1 METLI
6 KPGINTENI
15 NAVVEKL
22 KAAIGDEWV
31 SDDPAI
37 LTAYSRDFTI
47 VPANLPN
54 IVVIPGST
62 EDVQAVVKIANE
74 HLIPMVPM
82 TTGFNHGG
90 MCIPRRGGIML
101 DLAKRMTKVLD
112 VDEESMTI
120 TIQPGV
126 RNTLTH
132 AEANR
137 RDAVKG
143 LRKLTAAIP
152 LTMGSASTLS
162 NYFTRG
168 GAGTMLKHGNTP
180 ESIVGMTMVLADG
193 SVLKTGP
200 QVIEGMDPIPLSYGV
215 GPDIAGMFINSSGQF
230 GICTEMTI
238 KIFPEPKYEQ
248 GASFALLNTT
258 SGYESEGYDKVV
270 EFIYR
275 ICQLDIC
282 DFVYKGHGG
291 HAGNIALKREPDINP
306 GDLVEMLPEH
316 IVPAH
321 AAGDTRKEVEIKA
334 EMIEKIAEECGLV
347 KMMAEDFDLTPFS
360 PGEKPPAGGF
370 GDMTPM
376 PVNTARSG
384 RLKIGTEVGKVMSG
398 KGSFQWTACIVKMN
412 KIPEMVKEY
421 ELILDKYWTPT
432 DPKTTTK
439 RTFAGTAIQGP
450 YTMGR
455 VGTLE
460 YDYHWDPGN
469 PEIVKRSTKVL
480 EKADKHY
487 INHGTVMIR
496 NMFGHGEYVIQ
507 KKLGAYYDLIKATK
521 KEFDPHNLMHPDY
534 EPLTDDY
541 I

>member
-1 METLI
+1 MEAAI
-6 KPGINTENI
+6 KLGINTENI

-74 HLIPMVPM
+74 HLVPVVPM

-162 NYFTRG
+162 NYFCRG

-180 ESIVGMTMVLADG
+180 ESVIGITIVLPDG

-200 QVIEGMDPIPLSYGV
+200 QAIEGMDPIPLSYGV

-238 KIFPEPKYEQ
+238 KLFPEPKYEQ
-248 GASFALLNTT
+248 SASFTLLDQADDF
-258 SGYESEGYDKVV
+258 EKIV

-282 DFVYKGHGG
+282 DFVYKSHGG
-291 HAGNIALKREPDINP
+291 HAGNQALKREPNINP
-306 GDLVEMLPEH
+306 EDLAEMMPEH
-316 IVPAH
+316 IVIAN
-321 AAGDTRKEVEIKA
+321 AAGDTREEVEIKA
-334 EMIEKIAEECGLV
+334 EMVEKIAEECGLF
-347 KMMAEDFDLTPFS
+347 KMMAEDFDAPPFP
-360 PGEKPPAGGF
+360 PGKRPAMEF
-370 GDMTPM
+370 GNMTPM

-384 RLKIGTEVGKVMSG
+384 RLKIGTEGGKAMSG
-398 KGSFQWTACIVKMN
+398 KGSFQWTACNVKMN
-412 KIPEMVKEY
+412 KIPEIVKDY
-421 ELILDKYWTPT
+421 DMILDKYWKPT
-432 DPKTTTK
+432 DPKATIK

-450 YTMGR
+450 YNFAR
-455 VGTLE
+455 VSTLE
-460 YDYHWDPGN
+460 YDFFWDPGN
-469 PEIVKRSTKVL
+469 PETVKRATKVL
-480 EKADKHY
+480 EKADKLN
-487 INHGTVMIR
+487 ISHGAQLWR
-496 NMFGHGEYVIQ
+496 NMYGHGEYYLP
-507 KKLGAYYDLIKATK
+507 KLGTYYELLKATK
-521 KEFDPHNLMHPDY
+521 KEFDPHNLMHPDL